1 MEVSGINYIK
11 NDRSEYAWQ
20 ARVNNPDLDPSDR
33 ELVQRLSRGEI
44 SKKEILNRYHIL
56 AEGMMRKYDGRLS
69 TDNSR
74 TAKRISAFEWVLE
87 GLVEQGKI
95 SKTEFDTVC
104 EAIFG
109 KYIKPEDKELIDE
122 YKRSANL
129 PKREREKARRAI
141 IDRILSYQ
149 DEMVGAVWGTSLKIE
164 TYQRS
169 MAFKNAVPDSI
180 SADEV
185 KIAMYLKTFGL
196 PTEPPKEKESRES
209 WIDSRDFI
217 KNNILPL
224 DNAASSPENIN
235 DQEIKAEIMDRIKT
249 YYEYFLEYLQSKELD
264 SHDIDQAR
272 ALAAI
277 FIDFAGKTG
286 ISRKEIETIKTGVE
300 KSLPRPQVKQI
311 ELQKIKRPVVVTPEN
326 LPRSVIHFLEKVKIN
341 GMSGYQFVKENVKF
355 IILNP
360 QIKSSSTD
368 VITGAGGP
376 LGVTTALIP
385 VIEIDTYD
393 ESDKKTPRTALQL
406 IDTIMH
412 ETFHVYWM
420 NRHFNDPKMLSS
432 AINEGMANLAGYS
445 AARQLREALFP
456 DPKRDILLGDR
467 SIENKNNIENDM
479 KNDLSTVGGAIQELG
494 LDPEKVLEGIDIPK
508 FLRAFLKGDHENDLN
523 TYPTLTPYMSAQ
535 SSLESLDLH
544 REDITRLRPIF
555 EEVIRGKG
563 LLSLDEKK
571 KSSIHK
577 LLVKIDPRYGEM
589 KYEEA
594 IIELRKLYGYYAWKE
609 MKAQSESVIRSARAQ
624 YKDINNKDIENWQNQ
639 TRKGVKESIQ
649 EVISGKKDYQILAVL
664 VWLHQDL
671 KKK

>member
-1 MEVSGINYIK
+1 MSVSGINYIR
-11 NDRSEYAWQ
+11 NDRSEILWK
-20 ARVNNPDLDPSDR
+20 ARINNPDLDPSDR
-33 ELVQRLSRGEI
+33 QLFQGLSNGEI

-56 AEGMMRKYDGRLS
+56 VEGMMKKYDGRLS

-74 TAKRISAFEWVLE
+74 TSKRISAFEWVLDD
-87 GLVEQGKI
+87 LVGQGKI
-95 SKTEFDTVC
+95 SKTEFNNAC
-104 EAIFG
+104 EGIFG
-109 KYIKPEDKELIDE
+109 KYLKPEDKELIDE
-122 YKRSANL
+122 YKRSANR
-129 PKREREKARRAI
+129 PAREREKARQAI

-149 DEMVGAVWGTSLKIE
+149 DAMAGTVWGTSSKIE
-164 TYQRS
+164 AYQRS
-169 MAFKNAVPDSI
+169 MALQNATPDSI

-185 KIAMYLKTFGL
+185 MIAMYLKVFDL
-196 PTEPPKEKESRES
+196 PAEPPTEKEARGS
-209 WIDSRDFI
+209 WINSRDFI
-217 KNNILPL
+217 KYNILPL
-224 DNAASSPENIN
+224 ENAISSPEKSD
-235 DQEIKAEIMDRIKT
+235 DQEIKADIKDKIKT
-249 YYEYFLEYLQSKELD
+249 SYENLLEYLGSKELD
-264 SHDIDQAR
+264 AHDIDQAR

-286 ISRKEIETIKTGVE
+286 ISRKEIETIETGVE

-311 ELQKIKRPVVVTPEN
+311 ELQKIKRPVVVTPDT

-360 QIKSSSTD
+360 QIKSSGTD

-432 AINEGMANLAGYS
+432 AVNEGMANLAGYS

-467 SIENKNNIENDM
+467 SIENKNNIENDI
-479 KNDLSTVGGAIQELG
+479 KTDLATVGGAIQELG

-508 FLRAFLKGDHENDLN
+508 FLRASLKGDHENDLN

-571 KSSIHK
+571 KSSVHK
-577 LLVKIDPRYGEM
+577 LLAKIDPRYGEM

-609 MKAQSESVIRSARAQ
+609 MRAQSESVIRSARAQ
-624 YKDINNKDIENWQNQ
+624 YKDISNKDIENWQNQ
-639 TRKGVKESIQ
+639 SRKEIKESVQ
-649 EVISGKKDYQILAVL
+649 DVRSGKRDNLVLGVL
-664 VWLHQDL
+664 VQIHTGR
-671 KKK
+671 KEK